1 MREKENSIKYFYFC
15 NQNKEIMI
23 QRIQSLYLLI
33 AAILTGSLF
42 FLTMAE
48 MASIKE
54 VYELTWQGIYKTGA
68 VEMPEL
74 VMPAWALSIL
84 TVLATTLS
92 LITLFIFKKRMV
104 QIRLCSLNLG
114 LLLGLSGMIF
124 YMGKTGAKELGA
136 SELSF
141 NWPLVLPLVAMV
153 LVFLALRAI
162 GKDEALVRSMNRI
175 R

>member
-1 MREKENSIKYFYFC
+1 
-15 NQNKEIMI
+15 MI
-23 QRIQSLYLLI
+23 QRIQSVYLLI
-33 AAILTGSLF
+33 ATIVTGSLF

-48 MASIKE
+48 MAGTEKF
-54 VYELTWQGIYKTGA
+54 YELTWRGIYQIEA
-68 VEMPEL
+68 DQAAQL

-84 TVLATTLS
+84 TFLGTVISFVT
-92 LITLFIFKKRMV
+92 IFLYKKRMI

-114 LLLGLSGMIF
+114 LLLGLSAMIY
-124 YMGKTGAKELGA
+124 YMGKSGAKELGA
-136 SELSF
+136 SEVSF

-153 LVFLALRAI
+153 LVYLALRAI